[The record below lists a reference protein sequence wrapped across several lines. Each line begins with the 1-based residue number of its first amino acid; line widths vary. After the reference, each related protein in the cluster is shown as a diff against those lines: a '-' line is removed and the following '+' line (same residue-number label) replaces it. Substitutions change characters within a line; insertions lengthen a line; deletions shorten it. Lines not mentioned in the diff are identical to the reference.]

1 MSFKDVLKFKCG
13 LIGNY
18 FLSTVYA
25 CNRSFCGM
33 AAPKKN
39 YLFGI
44 IFCTYTFLT
53 AFFGS
58 IFIMGPFLPLMLIN
72 MKWFRTCMDF
82 AINLWLI
89 LPGAL
94 FGWCMQNVLYFFLQ
108 RRWDLDHI
116 YLDRMLNYF
125 IDVNYPL
132 QLFIFPEG
140 TNMCKRGKSKSDS
153 FAEKN
158 GLPIYQYV
166 LHPHVKGFNYLV
178 QKLRGKVIDSIHD
191 VTIGYPKNLCYGEKD
206 LITGNF
212 PLEIHVYFK
221 SYKISDI
228 PNDSDSLDEWCK
240 KIWLEKEERL
250 KKFYENGEFVGEP
263 VHYNDKNSM
272 YKYNS
277 IMGLVNL
284 FWATFLSTCVYS
296 LWWSSF
302 ARWYSVFMVI
312 FYVVVTFCGGV
323 DKLQLYLHDKIKNKQ
338 NLH

>member
-1 MSFKDVLKFKCG
+1 MNDSNRTGRELFYGTKVVITGDQVDSSKSALIVMNHRCRLDWMFYWMVHLRTGRLGNEKIIMRGDLK
-13 LIGNY
+13 
-18 FLSTVYA
+18 
-25 CNRSFCGM
+25 
-33 AAPKKN
+33 
-39 YLFGI
+39 
-44 IFCTYTFLT
+44 
-53 AFFGS
+53 
-58 IFIMGPFLPLMLIN
+58 N
-72 MKWFRTCMDF
+72 MV
-82 AINLWLI
+82 
-89 LPGAL
+89 G
-94 FGWCMQNVLYFFLQ
+94 FGWCMQNVMYFFLQ

-125 IDVNYPL
+125 IDINYPL

-212 PLEIHVYFK
+212 PLEIHVHFK

-228 PNDSDSLDEWCK
+228 PIDSDSLDEWCK

-250 KKFYENGEFVGEP
+250 KKFYENGEFIGEP
-263 VHYNDKNSM
+263 VHYNDKSSL

-284 FWATFLSTCVYS
+284 FWATFLLTCVYS
-296 LWWSSF
+296 LWWCSF
-302 ARWYSVFMVI
+302 ARWYSVLMVI
-312 FYVVVTFCGGV
+312 FYVFVSFFGGV

-338 NLH
+338 NLQ